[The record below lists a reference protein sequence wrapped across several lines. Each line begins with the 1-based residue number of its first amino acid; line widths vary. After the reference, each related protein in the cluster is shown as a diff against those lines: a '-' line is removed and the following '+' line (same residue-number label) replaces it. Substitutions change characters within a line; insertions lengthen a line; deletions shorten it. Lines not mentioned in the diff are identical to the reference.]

1 MTFRSHVKTTVLI
14 IASAFLMSFS
24 VKVFIEAGDLFP
36 GGFTGI
42 TVIIQRLFERYFSLD
57 VPFGPLYIALNVYPT
72 LLVYKYIGKW
82 FTRYSMIHI
91 VLISIFVTIIPSVA
105 VTYDVFLI
113 AVFGGVITGLGA
125 SLALIGNASGGGSDF
140 IALFISHKTNQSAW
154 HYVLYG
160 NITLLVLAGL
170 LFGWEKAL
178 YSMIYQYVATQTIS
192 SLHKRYRLVALTM
205 FTAIPEDVIDTI
217 LKHSHH
223 GITKLWGEGGYTK
236 EPRAMVYMVVTAYEM
251 DEVIALARSVD
262 PGIFIDMS
270 YIEKVYGRFYQK
282 PLN

>member
-1 MTFRSHVKTTVLI
+1 
-14 IASAFLMSFS
+14 MSFS
-24 VKVFIEAGDLFP
+24 VKVFIEAGALFP
-36 GGFTGI
+36 GGISGI
-42 TVIIQRLFERYFSLD
+42 TIITQRLVEQYLNFKI
-57 VPFGPLYIALNVYPT
+57 PFGPLYVLLNIYPT
-72 LLVYKYIGKW
+72 VLVYKYIGKW

-91 VLISIFVTIIPSVA
+91 ALVSIFVTIIPQVA

-113 AVFGGVITGLGA
+113 AVFGGVITGFGA
-125 SLALIGNASGGGSDF
+125 SLALIGNASAGGSDF

-154 HYVLYG
+154 HYILYG
-160 NITLLVLAGL
+160 NITLLILAGL

-178 YSMIYQYVATQTIS
+178 YSMIFQYVATQTIS
-192 SLHKRYRLVALTM
+192 TLHERYRLVALTM

-217 LKHSHH
+217 LAHTHH

-251 DEVIALARSVD
+251 DDVIAIARTTD
-262 PGIFIDMS
+262 PNIFIDTS

-282 PLN
+282 PLD